1 MKKYFNYILIL
12 GIIGV
17 ISCDKENKTAIEK
30 EVKVIKTIDANGVSK
45 TDSVILEKTN
55 LEGKISKT
63 ENKIEKKEYVYR
75 AFDGTEAS
83 VTFTTGTKE
92 GSNFILIE
100 RNKLKIELP
109 QIESYIYE
117 KDGIKAVSKG
127 DLLTITQNGQVFVLS
142 RKK

>member
-1 MKKYFNYILIL
+1 MKKSFNYILIL
-12 GIIGV
+12 GFIGV
-17 ISCDKENKTAIEK
+17 ISCDKESKTAIEK

-55 LEGKISKT
+55 LESKITKT
-63 ENKIEKKEYVYR
+63 ENKIQKQEYVYR
-75 AFDGTEAS
+75 AFDGTEAK
-83 VTFTTGTKE
+83 VTFTKGTKE
-92 GSNFILIE
+92 GNFILIE

-109 QIESYIYE
+109 EIESDIYE

-127 DLLTITQNGQVFVLS
+127 DLLTITQNGQIFELN

>member
-1 MKKYFNYILIL
+1 MKKSFNYILIL
-12 GIIGV
+12 GFIGV
-17 ISCDKENKTAIEK
+17 ISCDNKNKTAIEK

-55 LEGKISKT
+55 LESKITKT
-63 ENKIEKKEYVYR
+63 ENKIQKQEYVYH
-75 AFDGTEAS
+75 AFDGTEAK

-92 GSNFILIE
+92 GNFILIE
-100 RNKLKIELP
+100 RNKLNIELP
-109 QIESYIYE
+109 HIESDIYE

-127 DLLTITQNGQVFVLS
+127 DLLTITKNGQIFELN

>member
-1 MKKYFNYILIL
+1 MKKSFNYILIL
-12 GIIGV
+12 GFIGV
-17 ISCDKENKTAIEK
+17 ISCDKESKTAIEK

-55 LEGKISKT
+55 LEGKIIKT

-75 AFDGTEAS
+75 AYDGTEAS

-92 GSNFILIE
+92 GNFILIE

-109 QIESYIYE
+109 QIESDIYE
-117 KDGIKAVSKG
+117 KDGIKAISKG
-127 DLLTITQNGQVFVLS
+127 DLLTITQNGQIFELS

>member
-12 GIIGV
+12 GIIGI
-17 ISCDKENKTAIEK
+17 ISCDKENKTSIEK

-55 LEGKISKT
+55 LESKITKT
-63 ENKIEKKEYVYR
+63 ENKIQKQEYVYR
-75 AFDGTEAS
+75 AFDGTEAK
-83 VTFTTGTKE
+83 VTFTKGTKE
-92 GSNFILIE
+92 GNFILIE

-109 QIESYIYE
+109 QIESDIYE
-117 KDGIKAVSKG
+117 KDGIKAISKG
-127 DLLTITQNGQVFVLS
+127 DLLTITQNGQIFELS

>member
-1 MKKYFNYILIL
+1 MKKSFNYILIL
-12 GIIGV
+12 GFICV
-17 ISCDKENKTAIEK
+17 ISCDKESKTAIEK

-55 LEGKISKT
+55 LEGKMTKT
-63 ENKIEKKEYVYR
+63 ENKIQKQEYVYR
-75 AFDGTEAS
+75 AFDGTEAK
-83 VTFTTGTKE
+83 VTFTKGTKE
-92 GSNFILIE
+92 GNFILIE

-109 QIESYIYE
+109 QIESDIYE

-127 DLLTITQNGQVFVLS
+127 DLLTITQNGQIFELN

>member
-12 GIIGV
+12 GIIGI
-17 ISCDKENKTAIEK
+17 ISCDKENKTSIEK

-55 LEGKISKT
+55 LEGKITKT
-63 ENKIEKKEYVYR
+63 ENKIQKQEYVYR
-75 AFDGTEAS
+75 AFDGTEAK
-83 VTFTTGTKE
+83 VTFTKGTKE
-92 GSNFILIE
+92 GNFILIE

-109 QIESYIYE
+109 QIGSDIYE
-117 KDGIKAVSKG
+117 KDGIKAISKG
-127 DLLTITQNGQVFVLS
+127 DLLTITQNGQIFELY

>member
-1 MKKYFNYILIL
+1 MKKSFNYILIL
-12 GIIGV
+12 AFIGIIN
-17 ISCDKENKTAIEK
+17 CDKENKTSIEK
-30 EVKVIKTIDANGVSK
+30 EVKVVKTVDANGVSK
-45 TDSVILEKTN
+45 TDPVISEKTN
-55 LEGKISKT
+55 SEGKNTKT

-75 AFDGTEAS
+75 AFDGTEAK

-92 GSNFILIE
+92 GNFILIE

-109 QIESYIYE
+109 EIESDIYE

-127 DLLTITQNGQVFVLS
+127 DLLTITQNGQIFELN

>member
-1 MKKYFNYILIL
+1 MKKSFNYILIL
-12 GIIGV
+12 AFIGII
-17 ISCDKENKTAIEK
+17 SCNNKNKTAIEK
-30 EVKVIKTIDANGVSK
+30 EVKVVKTVDANGVSK
-45 TDSVILEKTN
+45 TDSIILEKTN
-55 LEGKISKT
+55 SEDKITKT

-83 VTFTTGTKE
+83 VTFTTGNKE
-92 GSNFILIE
+92 GNFILIE

-109 QIESYIYE
+109 EIESDIYE

-127 DLLTITQNGQVFVLS
+127 DLLTITQNGQIFELN

>member
-30 EVKVIKTIDANGVSK
+30 EVKIIKTIDANRVSK
-45 TDSVILEKTN
+45 TDSIILENTN
-55 LEGKISKT
+55 LEGKITKT

-92 GSNFILIE
+92 GGNFILIE

-109 QIESYIYE
+109 QIESDIYE

-127 DLLTITQNGQVFVLS
+127 DLLTITQNGQIFELN

>member
-1 MKKYFNYILIL
+1 MKKSFNYILIL
-12 GIIGV
+12 GFIGV
-17 ISCDKENKTAIEK
+17 ISCDNKNKTAIEK
-30 EVKVIKTIDANGVSK
+30 EVKVIKTIDADGVSK
-45 TDSVILEKTN
+45 TDSVISEKTN
-55 LEGKISKT
+55 SEGKMTKT

-75 AFDGTEAS
+75 AFDGTEAN

-92 GSNFILIE
+92 GNFILIE

-109 QIESYIYE
+109 EIESDIYE

-127 DLLTITQNGQVFVLS
+127 DLLTITKNGQIFELN

>member
-17 ISCDKENKTAIEK
+17 ISCDKENKTSIEK

-75 AFDGTEAS
+75 AFDGTEAN
-83 VTFTTGTKE
+83 VTFTTGNKE
-92 GSNFILIE
+92 GNFILVE

-109 QIESYIYE
+109 EIESDIYE
-117 KDGIKAVSKG
+117 KDGIKAVIKG
-127 DLLTITQNGQVFVLS
+127 DLLTITQNGQIFELS

>member
-1 MKKYFNYILIL
+1 MKKSFNYILIL
-12 GIIGV
+12 GFIGV
-17 ISCDKENKTAIEK
+17 ISCDKESKTAIEK
-30 EVKVIKTIDANGVSK
+30 EVKVIKTIDVNGVSK

-55 LEGKISKT
+55 LEGKITKT
-63 ENKIEKKEYVYR
+63 ENKIEKKKYVYR
-75 AFDGTEAS
+75 AFDGTEAN

-92 GSNFILIE
+92 GNFILIE

-109 QIESYIYE
+109 QIESDIYE

-127 DLLTITQNGQVFVLS
+127 DLLTITQNGQVFELN

>member
-1 MKKYFNYILIL
+1 MKKSFNYILIL
-12 GIIGV
+12 GFICV

-45 TDSVILEKTN
+45 TDSVISEKTN
-55 LEGKISKT
+55 SEGKMTKT
-63 ENKIEKKEYVYR
+63 ENKIEKKEYIYR
-75 AFDGTEAS
+75 AFDGTEAK

-92 GSNFILIE
+92 GNFILIE

-109 QIESYIYE
+109 EIERDIYE
-117 KDGIKAVSKG
+117 KDGIKAISKG
-127 DLLTITQNGQVFVLS
+127 DLLTITQNGQIFELS

>member
-1 MKKYFNYILIL
+1 MKKSFNYILIL
-12 GIIGV
+12 GFICV

-30 EVKVIKTIDANGVSK
+30 EVKVVKTIDANGVSK
-45 TDSVILEKTN
+45 TDSVISEKTN
-55 LEGKISKT
+55 SEGKMTKT
-63 ENKIEKKEYVYR
+63 ENKIEKKEYIYR
-75 AFDGTEAS
+75 AFDGTEAK

-92 GSNFILIE
+92 GNFILIE

-109 QIESYIYE
+109 EIESDIYE

-127 DLLTITQNGQVFVLS
+127 DLLTITQNGQVFELS

>member
-1 MKKYFNYILIL
+1 MKKSFNYILIL
-12 GIIGV
+12 GFIGV
-17 ISCDKENKTAIEK
+17 ISCDKESKTAIEK

-83 VTFTTGTKE
+83 VTFTKGTKE
-92 GSNFILIE
+92 GGNFILIE

-109 QIESYIYE
+109 QIESDIYE
-117 KDGIKAVSKG
+117 KDGIKAISKG
-127 DLLTITQNGQVFVLS
+127 DLLTITQNGQIFELS

>member
-1 MKKYFNYILIL
+1 MKKSFNYILIL
-12 GIIGV
+12 GFIGV
-17 ISCDKENKTAIEK
+17 ISCDNKNKTAIEK

-55 LEGKISKT
+55 LESKITKT
-63 ENKIEKKEYVYR
+63 ENKIQKQEYVYR
-75 AFDGTEAS
+75 AFAGTEAK

-92 GSNFILIE
+92 GNFILIE

-109 QIESYIYE
+109 EIESDIYE
-117 KDGIKAVSKG
+117 KDGIKAISKG
-127 DLLTITQNGQVFVLS
+127 DLLTITQNGQIFELN

>member
-17 ISCDKENKTAIEK
+17 ISCDKENKTSIEK

-45 TDSVILEKTN
+45 TDSVILEKNN
-55 LEGKISKT
+55 LEGKITKT
-63 ENKIEKKEYVYR
+63 EYKIEKKEYVYR

-83 VTFTTGTKE
+83 VTFTTGNKE
-92 GSNFILIE
+92 GKFILIE

-109 QIESYIYE
+109 QIESDIYE

-127 DLLTITQNGQVFVLS
+127 DLLTITQNGQIFELYH
-142 RKK
+142 KK

>member
-30 EVKVIKTIDANGVSK
+30 EVKVIKAIDADGVSK
-45 TDSVILEKTN
+45 TDSLISEKTN
-55 LEGKISKT
+55 LEGKITKT

-83 VTFTTGTKE
+83 VTFTTGIKE
-92 GSNFILIE
+92 GNFILIE

-109 QIESYIYE
+109 EIESDIYE
-117 KDGIKAVSKG
+117 KDGIKAISKG
-127 DLLTITQNGQVFVLS
+127 DLLTITQNGQIFELS

>member
-1 MKKYFNYILIL
+1 MKKYFNSILIL
-12 GIIGV
+12 AFIGV
-17 ISCDKENKTAIEK
+17 ISCDKESKTAIEK
-30 EVKVIKTIDANGVSK
+30 EVKVIKTIDVNGVSK

-55 LEGKISKT
+55 SEGKMTKT
-63 ENKIEKKEYVYR
+63 ENKIEKKEYIYR
-75 AFDGTEAS
+75 AFDGTEAK

-92 GSNFILIE
+92 GNFILIE

-109 QIESYIYE
+109 EIESYIYE

-127 DLLTITQNGQVFVLS
+127 DLLTITQNGQIFELS

>member
-30 EVKVIKTIDANGVSK
+30 EVKIIKTIDANRVSK
-45 TDSVILEKTN
+45 TDSIILENTN
-55 LEGKISKT
+55 LEGKITKT

-92 GSNFILIE
+92 GGNFILVE

-109 QIESYIYE
+109 HIESDIYE

-127 DLLTITQNGQVFVLS
+127 DLLTITQNGQIFELN

>member
-17 ISCDKENKTAIEK
+17 ISCDNKNKTAIEK

-55 LEGKISKT
+55 LESKITKT
-63 ENKIEKKEYVYR
+63 ENKIQKQEYVYR

-83 VTFTTGTKE
+83 VTFTTGIKE
-92 GSNFILIE
+92 GNFILIE

-109 QIESYIYE
+109 EIESDIYE
-117 KDGIKAVSKG
+117 KDGIKAISKG
-127 DLLTITQNGQVFVLS
+127 DLLTITQNGQIFELS

>member
-1 MKKYFNYILIL
+1 MKKSFNYILRL
-12 GIIGV
+12 GFMSS
-17 ISCDKENKTAIEK
+17 ISCDKENKTVIEK
-30 EVKVIKTIDANGVSK
+30 QVKVIKTIDANGVSK

-55 LEGKISKT
+55 LEGKITKT

-75 AFDGTEAS
+75 AFDGTEAK

-92 GSNFILIE
+92 GNFILIE

-109 QIESYIYE
+109 HIESDIYE

-127 DLLTITQNGQVFVLS
+127 DLLTITQNGQIFELS

>member
-1 MKKYFNYILIL
+1 MKKSFNYILIL
-12 GIIGV
+12 GFIGV
-17 ISCDKENKTAIEK
+17 ISCDNKNKTAIEK

-55 LEGKISKT
+55 LESKITKT
-63 ENKIEKKEYVYR
+63 ENKIQKQEYVYR
-75 AFDGTEAS
+75 AFDGTEAK
-83 VTFTTGTKE
+83 VTFTKGTKE
-92 GSNFILIE
+92 GNFILIE

-109 QIESYIYE
+109 QIESDIYE

-127 DLLTITQNGQVFVLS
+127 DLLTITQNGQIFELN

>member
-17 ISCDKENKTAIEK
+17 ISCDKENKTTIEK
-30 EVKVIKTIDANGVSK
+30 EVKVVKTIDANGVSK
-45 TDSVILEKTN
+45 TDSIILEKPN
-55 LEGKISKT
+55 SEGKITKT

-83 VTFTTGTKE
+83 VTFTKGIKE
-92 GSNFILIE
+92 GNFILIE

-109 QIESYIYE
+109 EIESDIYE
-117 KDGIKAVSKG
+117 KDGIKAISKG
-127 DLLTITQNGQVFVLS
+127 DLLTITQNEQIFELS